1 MMKRTISLCCLC
13 LLILTGCGGKSDT
26 VDTGTTAV
34 DTTAIETEPAIA
46 VKDFGGETVT
56 IYIRYD
62 TEGYEWNV
70 SDLDA
75 VEETGEPINDAVYRR
90 NAAVMERYN
99 VNLDIIKSNSNSCA
113 STVRSSVLAGDNA
126 YDIVILSA
134 YDMVTLSGEDMLYDL
149 LTLEN
154 IDTSASYWNPTLSD
168 SLTLG
173 GKLYFAMGD
182 LSSIDNR
189 AVRCLYFNKDLFDK
203 YNLEYPYDSV
213 IDGSWTYDKFF
224 EQMAVGTVDLDGN
237 SIYDDND
244 QWGLFVQPTIGTN
257 LYYASGR
264 SFIGKDS
271 SGKLMC
277 EFNSEQSIEV
287 MQRISELV
295 KANESNMVQS
305 YEFQKYLTLFAE
317 NKSLFYA
324 EVLYFT
330 EYYRQ
335 YDFNFGILPMPK
347 YDENQEGYQQFADG
361 NCLNLCG
368 IPITNESAEDSAL
381 LLEALSYESVETLTP
396 AFYDVCL
403 IGKHVRDDESADMLD
418 IIFSS
423 YVVDYA
429 NLFQLSIANSL
440 NEALLGLR
448 DVASTVQGSLEM
460 TQSRL
465 DQINT
470 QYE

>member
-1 MMKRTISLCCLC
+1 MKRIVSLSFLCCLM
-13 LLILTGCGGKSDT
+13 LVSCGSIVEPTEITTIMTEATT
-26 VDTGTTAV
+26 V
-34 DTTAIETEPAIA
+34 ETEPAIPI
-46 VKDFGGETVT
+46 KDFGNGTIS

-70 SDLDA
+70 SDLSA
-75 VEETGEPINDAVYRR
+75 TEEIGEPINDAVYRR
-90 NAAVMERYN
+90 NANIMDRYN

-113 STVRSSVLAGDNA
+113 STVRSSVMAGEDA

-134 YDMVTLSGEDMLYDL
+134 YDMVTLSGEDMLIDL
-149 LTLEN
+149 LTLDS
-154 IDTSASYWNPTLSD
+154 IDTNAPYWNPTLSE

-189 AVRCLYFNKDLFDK
+189 AVRCLYFNKDLFDR
-203 YNLEYPYDSV
+203 YNLEYPYESV
-213 IDGSWTYDKFF
+213 LNGSWTYDKFF
-224 EQMAVGTVDLDGN
+224 EQMEVGTVDLDGN
-237 SIYDDND
+237 GIYNDDD

-264 SFIGKDS
+264 SFIGKGS
-271 SGKLMC
+271 NGKLTT
-277 EFNSEQSIEV
+277 EFNDKRSIEV

-295 KANESNMVQS
+295 KANEDNMVQS

-347 YDENQEGYQQFADG
+347 YDETQENYQQFADG

-368 IPITNESAEDSAL
+368 IPITNTNSEDTAL
-381 LLEALSYESVETLTP
+381 LLEALSAESVETLTP

-403 IGKHVRDDESADMLD
+403 IGKHVRDNESADMLD

-429 NLFQLSIANSL
+429 NLFQLSVANSL

-448 DVASTVQGSLEM
+448 DVASTVQSSLEM
-460 TQSRL
+460 TQARL
-465 DQINT
+465 DEINET
-470 QYE
+470 YN